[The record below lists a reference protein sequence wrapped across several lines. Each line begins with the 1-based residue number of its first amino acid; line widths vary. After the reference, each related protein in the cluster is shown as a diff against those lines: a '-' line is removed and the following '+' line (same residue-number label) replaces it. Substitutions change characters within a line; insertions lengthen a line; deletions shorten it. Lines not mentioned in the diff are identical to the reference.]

1 MSILGALGGLL
12 ARGVMLRGEA
22 TLLGPPE
29 ARLRQ
34 DINRQFTNDL
44 PGPEG
49 IFAAYNSGIIL
60 PDFAQTLLANNNIEW
75 GPAEPGKQPGYYQAA
90 WEAVRQ
96 AFLPVPGVEAAI
108 RGWAHGLVSDRSV
121 QGLPSPLNRLLKRAG
136 TTVDLWR
143 WTKSLALS
151 VPDVGT
157 INQAFTRGYIDFDE
171 WKKLITRSG
180 ARDFHWNAVLP
191 AYEAVPSIAESIL
204 LYNRRHIDDPTLDAF
219 IHRNGFADQNTRELI
234 KQLRFTIPSI
244 SDLITMQ
251 VREVFDPKLA
261 NELGLYNESPSSI
274 IPYFEAQGLNWG
286 VTQADRVTPLLGNV
300 DGQQRQLAW
309 PDLYWGMHWRPFS
322 PEQVFRMW
330 HLLRPE
336 RIQRYKGRGLNVE
349 PTDLDFVRRWLRI
362 QDYPPNVRDYLSAI
376 AFQPLRLIDIRN
388 ALATGVAADA
398 FARENNLPPPAN
410 QLDREVLSRR
420 WAIQQFLD
428 RGVHPDDA
436 EVQADLALATEA
448 RKRTAPIANLARG
461 SLSVLIKQVLSFYQ
475 TGVASRVLAERTLRE
490 NGVAEPTITLSLDNV
505 DRAASEAVTKQ
516 TIKLIR
522 QRYMDG
528 ATDANGVREE
538 LNRAGIVPERGT
550 QYINLWTA
558 QRTQR
563 SRMAT
568 TADIQDWAQKGF
580 LTPAEAAQRLRNLG
594 WSEPDTLL
602 HLAEIQANVNQIQAR
617 TAQAAV
623 KSSRAQAKEIERL
636 IQETSRQQKEL
647 RAELRRLTPVSTV
660 KKWLKTGIISQA
672 FFQTRLAAMGYPAS
686 EILLHMQEA
695 LSDGANQQN
704 GQAAEGQA
712 PEA

>member
-1 MSILGALGGLL
+1 ML
-12 ARGVMLRGEA
+12 ARGVILRTEG

-44 PGPEG
+44 PGPEAV
-49 IFAAYNSGIIL
+49 FSAYNTGIIEEGY
-60 PDFAQTLLANNNIEW
+60 AKQLLANSNVDWQRLFQQDTSNF
-75 GPAEPGKQPGYYQAA
+75 YNTA
-90 WEAVRQ
+90 WEASRRSL
-96 AFLPVPGVEAAI
+96 LPVPGIETALN
-108 RGWAHGLVSDRSV
+108 GWAKGLVSDREI
-121 QGLPSPLNRLLKRAG
+121 QGLPSDLDKLLRRAG
-136 TTVDLWR
+136 TDWRLWK
-143 WTKSLALS
+143 WVKGLTLS

-157 INQAFTRGYIDFDE
+157 INQAFTRGYVDFDE

-191 AYEAVPSIAESIL
+191 AYEAVPSLAESIL
-204 LYNRRHIDDPTLDAF
+204 LYNRRLIDEQTLDSF
-219 IHRNGFADQNTRELI
+219 LHRNGFADQNVRELLG
-234 KQLRFTIPSI
+234 KLRFTIPSI

-274 IPYFEAQGLNWG
+274 VPYFEAQGLNWG
-286 VTQADRVTPLLGNV
+286 VTLPDRTTPLMGNV
-300 DGQQRQLAW
+300 DGQQRQLTW

-336 RIQRYKGRGLNVE
+336 RIQRYKGRGLRVE
-349 PTDLDFVRRWLRI
+349 PTDLEFVRRWLRI

-388 ALATGVAADA
+388 ALSTGVAATA
-398 FARENNLPPPAN
+398 YARENNLPEPAN
-410 QLDREVLSRR
+410 LLDREVLSRR

-448 RKRTAPIANLARG
+448 RKRTAPIAALSRG
-461 SLSVLIKQVLSFYQ
+461 SLSTLIKQIQSFYRIGSV
-475 TGVASRVLAERTLRE
+475 TRELAFKTLQE
-490 NGVAEPTITLSLDNV
+490 NGVDDKTATLSLDNV
-505 DRAASEAVTKQ
+505 DRSASEAVTKQ

-568 TADIQDWAQKGF
+568 TTDIQDWALKGF
-580 LTPAEAAQRLRNLG
+580 LSPAEAANRLRNLG

-602 HLAEIQANVNQIQAR
+602 HLAEIQANVNQVQAR
-617 TAQAAV
+617 QAQTEV
-623 KSSRAQAKEIERL
+623 KSRRSAAKEIERL
-636 IQETSRQQKEL
+636 IQETTSQQERL
-647 RAELRRLTPVSTV
+647 RSDLRRLTPVTTV

-686 EILLHMQEA
+686 EILLHMAEA
-695 LSDGANQQN
+695 LSGSATETN
-704 GQAAEGQA
+704 GQT
-712 PEA
+712 